1 MIQMKCCLISDVERR
16 KGSDSVK
23 SIKSY
28 ENSAE
33 FFSFDQ
39 NIFKICWVGGCSM
52 VKMEGKVLKN

>member
-52 VKMEGKVLKN
+52 V